1 MEIKAAVYYRTKKGN
16 CKVLPGC
23 FDIYFNNKNGTTVG
37 LYITKKGFTIH
48 LGQRKIKNPTAKQ
61 FKKWAKALG
70 KCEDQEATEDEVT
83 SEDQEATPTN
93 EVVSAVEGIAS
104 VISALAQGRK

>member
-1 MEIKAAVYYRTKKGN
+1 MEIKAAVYYYTKKGN

-70 KCEDQEATEDEVT
+70 KCEDQEVTEDEVASEVT
-83 SEDQEATPTN
+83 SDTN